1 MRQNEK
7 GARRM
12 LSTRKSIGLVALAA
26 AAAVLLVP
34 GAASASSTTSSH
46 AHAHL
51 VNSQNSCTPPIVFCG
66 SGTLDGYGPA
76 TMVVR
81 ATINAPIQGTDCFS
95 VSGLRWITLED
106 GSGTLASSFTGTRCP
121 LGKRGH
127 AFRIEFNYTIDP
139 AASSGVFAGATG
151 SGTGVNTTAGH
162 MQVVSLSGTMTL
174 P

>member
-1 MRQNEK
+1 MSLQGTASKRFS
-7 GARRM
+7 A
-12 LSTRKSIGLVALAA
+12 RKSFGLVALAA
-26 AAAVLLVP
+26 VAALMLVP
-34 GAASASSTTSSH
+34 GIASAASTTSSH
-46 AHAHL
+46 AHAHV

-66 SGTLDGYGPA
+66 SGTIDGYGRA

-81 ATINAPIQGTDCFS
+81 ATINAPIPGTDCFS

-121 LGKRGH
+121 LGEGGH
-127 AFRIEFNYTIDP
+127 AFRIELNYTIDP
-139 AASSGVFAGATG
+139 AASTGVFAGATG
-151 SGTGVNTTAGH
+151 SGTGVNTTAGN

>member
-1 MRQNEK
+1 MSHRGSTSK
-7 GARRM
+7 RFGARN
-12 LSTRKSIGLVALAA
+12 SIGLVALAA
-26 AAAVLLVP
+26 AAALMLVP
-34 GAASASSTTSSH
+34 GIARASSTTSSH

-66 SGTLDGYGPA
+66 SGTIDGYGRA

-81 ATINAPIQGTDCFS
+81 ATINAPIQGTDCLA
-95 VSGLRWITLED
+95 VSGLRWIRLDD
-106 GSGTLASSFTGTRCP
+106 GSGTLASSFTGKRCP
-121 LGKRGH
+121 LGEGGH
-127 AFRIEFNYTIDP
+127 AFRIEFSYTIDP

-151 SGTGVNTTAGH
+151 SGTGVNTTAGN